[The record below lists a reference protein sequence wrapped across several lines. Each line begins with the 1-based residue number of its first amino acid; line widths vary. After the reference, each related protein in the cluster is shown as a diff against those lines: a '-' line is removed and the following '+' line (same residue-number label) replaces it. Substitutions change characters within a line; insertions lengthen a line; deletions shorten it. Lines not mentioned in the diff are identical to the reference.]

1 MSTFAHLAAP
11 SAPLVPQHSKR
22 VVRRSIAPL
31 RAPQRLG
38 EMSAR
43 RAWSAAVQL
52 REAVHLRIVAAFRR
66 QLEGTGAGPAD
77 VELRLFARIAV
88 VEERLR
94 RALRRSRSFPPCAAG
109 APAILRTAAL
119 LRRGEFQ

>member
-1 MSTFAHLAAP
+1 
-11 SAPLVPQHSKR
+11 
-22 VVRRSIAPL
+22 L
-31 RAPQRLG
+31 RADQRLG

-66 QLEGTGAGPAD
+66 QLEGEGPGPAD

-94 RALRRSRSFPPCAAG
+94 RALRRSRNFPACAAS
-109 APAILRTAAL
+109 APSVSRAAAL
-119 LRRGEFQ
+119 LRKGEFQ